1 MTEKVETISELVAGK
16 SLFDSRGFTIV
27 KTTGA
32 GHECAKCKEKFIITP
47 EKCTAEILDLKDG
60 KMDESAKYKL
70 CGGIVFEDCNIAS
83 RKRLSIKSTGVAE
96 FQEELSGKA
105 PKPPRTFERIKK
117 NSKEGQAMGLKHDQ
131 MMHVFDP
138 TDEDYI
144 DALEK
149 HTQYLL
155 WQVVVFALDIS
166 WKKADGTEAKDF
178 EEKKEILKTNNISG
192 HQVDKIYTDVQ
203 LLTQFEED
211 RQDFL
216 SRDS

>member
-1 MTEKVETISELVAGK
+1 MSKPKTERSGMKEKPENIETISELVAGK
-16 SLFDSRGFTIV
+16 NLFDSRGFTIIRV
-27 KTTGA
+27 T
-32 GHECAKCKEKFIITP
+32 
-47 EKCTAEILDLKDG
+47 KDG
-60 KMDESAKYKL
+60 EPQK
-70 CGGIVFEDCNIAS
+70 
-83 RKRLSIKSTGVAE
+83 RKQPIKSTGVAE

-117 NSKEGQAMGLKHDQ
+117 NSKDGQAMGLKHDQ
-131 MMHVFDP
+131 MMTVFDT
-138 TDEDYI
+138 TDDDYI

-155 WQVVVFALDIS
+155 WQVAVFALDIK
-166 WKKADGTEAKDF
+166 WTKADGTEAKDF
-178 EEKKEILKTNNISG
+178 EEKKEVLKTNNISG

-203 LLTQFEED
+203 LLTQFQED

>member
-1 MTEKVETISELVAGK
+1 MKEKPENIETISELVAGK
-16 SLFDSRGFTIV
+16 NLFDSRGFTIIKV
-27 KTTGA
+27 T
-32 GHECAKCKEKFIITP
+32 
-47 EKCTAEILDLKDG
+47 KDG
-60 KMDESAKYKL
+60 EAQKRKL
-70 CGGIVFEDCNIAS
+70 P
-83 RKRLSIKSTGVAE
+83 IKSTGVAE

-117 NSKEGQAMGLKHDQ
+117 NSKDGQAMGLKHDQ
-131 MMHVFDP
+131 MMTVFDP
-138 TDEDYI
+138 TDEEYI

-155 WQVVVFALDIS
+155 WQVAVFALDIK
-166 WKKADGTEAKDF
+166 WTKADGTEAKDF
-178 EEKKEILKTNNISG
+178 EEKKEVLKTNNISG

-203 LLTQFEED
+203 LLTQFQED